1 MLFCVELL
9 MEVKGQYSLISEP
22 LNAERDRG
30 SKMKTVVKADIEDL
44 NKVVNIDSEVI
55 GNTSRRNYLEKS
67 IELGHCIIA
76 KEDNDIVG
84 FLIYDTNFFECTFIS
99 LVIVSPSNRRKGY
112 ASLLMDY
119 MMSSSPTDKVFS
131 STNRSNISMQR
142 LFDANGF
149 IRSGIVENLD
159 EGDPEIIY
167 FKSKC

>member
-1 MLFCVELL
+1 
-9 MEVKGQYSLISEP
+9 
-22 LNAERDRG
+22 
-30 SKMKTVVKADIEDL
+30 MKNVVKADIEDL

-55 GNTSRRNYLEKS
+55 GNTSRRNYIEKS
-67 IELGHCIIA
+67 IELGNCIIA

-99 LVIVSPSNRRKGY
+99 LIIVSPSNRRKGY
-112 ASLLMDY
+112 ASLLMEY
-119 MMSSSPTDKVFS
+119 MMSSSPTTKVFS

-142 LFDANGF
+142 VFDMNGF
-149 IRSGIVENLD
+149 FQSGIVENLD